1 MEENA
6 MVNGKGRKMIG
17 IVIPVF
23 NDWESS
29 QPAYPE
35 AERPVSDLRIRF
47 SYLRG

>member
-1 MEENA
+1 

-23 NDWESS
+23 NDWEFS
-29 QPAYPE
+29 PAYPE
-35 AERPVSDLRIRF
+35 AERPVSDLKIRF